1 MTLVTTAF
9 GIRYEHLVLNN
20 NIYIY
25 IYIKIR
31 MYDKALIK
39 KTRQFLTTLMKI
51 YQIYRIKNGVSNI
64 TNSAAWLPF

>member
-39 KTRQFLTTLMKI
+39 NTSIFDNVNEDISDL
-51 YQIYRIKNGVSNI
+51 SNKK
-64 TNSAAWLPF
+64 WRFKYY

>member
-1 MTLVTTAF
+1 
-9 GIRYEHLVLNN
+9 
-20 NIYIY
+20 
-25 IYIKIR
+25 

-64 TNSAAWLPF
+64 TNSTAWLPF

>member
-25 IYIKIR
+25 IYIKKSEC
-31 MYDKALIK
+31 MTKHLLK
-39 KTRQFLTTLMKI
+39 KHVNF
-51 YQIYRIKNGVSNI
+51 
-64 TNSAAWLPF
+64 

>member
-25 IYIKIR
+25 I
-31 MYDKALIK
+31 K
-39 KTRQFLTTLMKI
+39 KKSECMTKHLLKKHVNF
-51 YQIYRIKNGVSNI
+51 
-64 TNSAAWLPF
+64 